1 LILPTNAR
9 PHAATATGMRGFA
22 MSRTWLGSFPSLR
35 HTAIA
40 ALACFAATSAAP
52 ALALDKVT
60 VAVNP
65 VSSALP
71 YFIAVDRGYF
81 KEAGIE
87 TEMKR
92 IAVPTLS
99 ISGMVAGQ
107 IDAVAVILAIDAA
120 NADIKKPGVITF
132 IALNAQ
138 SSKYRMEQFVVRNGY
153 EAKSLAD
160 LKGARVACV
169 PGLGNITLAKAALAK
184 AGLKDG
190 DYTLDQLEMAQHIN
204 VIKSAQYDAAYTLE
218 PGATMMDQMNIAK
231 TIESGVIANII
242 LGDRNANAYVGGAAL
257 SEDFIKSRP
266 DVAKRYAEAW
276 NKALE
281 LIRNDPKEAR
291 KYLLKNTVTPESVV
305 DTVPLL
311 LHTPVAM
318 LSDQDRRNFQA
329 YVDFAIGVGAVSE
342 KIDMTQFMK
351 AY

>member
-1 LILPTNAR
+1 MMGKIR
-9 PHAATATGMRGFA
+9 PISVSSIGRA
-22 MSRTWLGSFPSLR
+22 MM
-35 HTAIA
+35 A
-40 ALACFAATSAAP
+40 ALACGALLVGAGACP

-60 VAVNP
+60 VSVNP

-71 YFIAVDRGYF
+71 YFVAVDRGYF
-81 KEAGIE
+81 SEAGIE

-92 IAVPTLS
+92 IAVPTLA

-138 SSKYRMEQFVVRNGY
+138 SSKYRMEQFVVRKGY
-153 EAKSLAD
+153 AAKSLAD
-160 LKGARVACV
+160 LKGARIACV

-184 AGLKDG
+184 AGLKEG
-190 DYTLDQLEMAQHIN
+190 DYTLDQMEMAQHIN

-218 PGATMMDQMNIAK
+218 PGATMMDQMDIAK
-231 TIESGVIANII
+231 TLESGIIANII

-257 SEDFIKSRP
+257 SDDFIKSRP
-266 DVAKRYAEAW
+266 DVAKRYADAW
-276 NKALE
+276 NKALD
-281 LIRNDPKEAR
+281 LIQDDPKEAR

-311 LHTPVAM
+311 LHTPVSK
-318 LSDQDRRNFQA
+318 LSELDRRNFQA
-329 YVDFAIGVGAVSE
+329 YVDFAVGVGVVSE
-342 KIDMTQFMK
+342 KIDMMQFLK

>member
-1 LILPTNAR
+1 MMGKIR
-9 PHAATATGMRGFA
+9 PVSSIRRA
-22 MSRTWLGSFPSLR
+22 M
-35 HTAIA
+35 A
-40 ALACFAATSAAP
+40 ALACGAVLVGAGAP
-52 ALALDKVT
+52 AALALDKVT

-71 YFIAVDRGYF
+71 YFVAVDRGYF
-81 KEAGIE
+81 SEAGIE

-92 IAVPTLS
+92 IAVPTLA

-138 SSKYRMEQFVVRNGY
+138 SSKYRMEQFVVRKGF
-153 EAKSLAD
+153 AATSLAD
-160 LKGARVACV
+160 LKGARIACV

-190 DYTLDQLEMAQHIN
+190 DYTLDQMEMAQHIN
-204 VIKSAQYDAAYTLE
+204 VIKSGQYDAAYTLE
-218 PGATMMDQMNIAK
+218 PGATMMDQMDIAK
-231 TIESGVIANII
+231 TLESGIIANII

-257 SEDFIKSRP
+257 SDDFIKSRP

-276 NKALE
+276 NKALA
-281 LIRNDPKEAR
+281 LIHNDPKEAR

-311 LHTPVAM
+311 LHTPVSK
-318 LSDQDRRNFQA
+318 LSDQDRKNFQA
-329 YVDFAIGVGAVSE
+329 YVDFAIGVGVVSE
-342 KIDMTQFMK
+342 KIDMTQFLK

>member
-1 LILPTNAR
+1 MRSKTALIAGAILGLT
-9 PHAATATGMRGFA
+9 ATA
-22 MSRTWLGSFPSLR
+22 
-35 HTAIA
+35 
-40 ALACFAATSAAP
+40 P
-52 ALALDKVT
+52 ASALDKVT
-60 VAVNP
+60 VSVNP

-92 IAVPTLS
+92 IAVPTLA

-138 SSKYRMEQFVVRNGY
+138 STKYRMEQFVVRKGY
-153 EAKSLAD
+153 AAKTLAE
-160 LKGARVACV
+160 LKGARIACV
-169 PGLGNITLAKAALAK
+169 PGLGNVTLAKAALAK
-184 AGLKDG
+184 AGLKEG

-204 VIKSAQYDAAYTLE
+204 VLKSGQYDAAYTLE
-218 PGATMMDQMNIAK
+218 PGGTMMDQMEIAT
-231 TIESGVIANII
+231 TIDAGIIASII
-242 LGDRNANAYVGGAAL
+242 LGDPNANAYVGGAAL

-266 DVAKRYAEAW
+266 DVARRYAQAW
-276 NKALE
+276 NKALD
-281 LIRNDPKEAR
+281 LIANDPKEAR

-305 DTVPLL
+305 ETVPLL
-311 LHTPVAM
+311 LHTPVSK
-318 LSDQDRRNFQA
+318 LSEQDRKNFQA
-329 YVDFAIGVGAVSE
+329 YVDFAVGLGAVSE
-342 KIDMTQFMK
+342 KIDMTHYLK

>member
-1 LILPTNAR
+1 
-9 PHAATATGMRGFA
+9 
-22 MSRTWLGSFPSLR
+22 MSRTRLGSFPSLR
-35 HTAIA
+35 RAAIA
-40 ALACFAATSAAP
+40 ALACIAATSVAP

-81 KEAGIE
+81 KEVGIE

-92 IAVPTLS
+92 IAVPTLA

-138 SSKYRMEQFVVRNGY
+138 SSKYRMEQFVVRNGFA
-153 EAKSLAD
+153 AKSLAD
-160 LKGARVACV
+160 LKGGRIACV

-190 DYTLDQLEMAQHIN
+190 DYSLDQLEMAQHIN

-218 PGATMMDQMNIAK
+218 PGATMMEQMNIAK
-231 TIESGVIANII
+231 TIESGIIANII

-257 SEDFIKSRP
+257 SEDFIEARP
-266 DVAKRYAEAW
+266 DVAKRYVQAW
-276 NKALE
+276 NKALD
-281 LIRNDPKEAR
+281 LIHNDPGEAR
-291 KYLLKNTVTPESVV
+291 KYLLNNTVTPESIV

-311 LHTPVAM
+311 LHTPVAK
-318 LSDQDRRNFQA
+318 LSEQDRKNFQA

-342 KIDMTQFMK
+342 KINMTQFLK
-351 AY
+351 VY

>member
-1 LILPTNAR
+1 MELASISPDTAAVRPSKGLIMLAKIR
-9 PHAATATGMRGFA
+9 GAACALML
-22 MSRTWLGSFPSLR
+22 LGG
-35 HTAIA
+35 TV
-40 ALACFAATSAAP
+40 P

-60 VAVNP
+60 VSVNP

-81 KEAGIE
+81 KDAGIE

-92 IAVPTLS
+92 IAVPTLA

-138 SSKYRMEQFVVRNGY
+138 STKYRMEQFVVRKGY
-153 EAKSLAD
+153 EAKTLAD
-160 LKGARVACV
+160 LKGARIACV

-184 AGLKDG
+184 AGLKEG
-190 DYTLDQLEMAQHIN
+190 DYQLDQLEMAQHIN
-204 VIKSAQYDAAYTLE
+204 VLKSGQYDAAYTLE
-218 PGATMMDQMNIAK
+218 PGGTMMDQMDIGK
-231 TIESGVIANII
+231 TIDAGIIANII
-242 LGDRNANAYVGGAAL
+242 LGDPSANAYVGGAAL

-266 DVAKRYAEAW
+266 DVARRYAEAW
-276 NKALE
+276 NKALD
-281 LIRNDPKEAR
+281 LIANDPKEAR

-311 LHTPVAM
+311 LHTPVTK
-318 LSDQDRRNFQA
+318 LSAQDKKNFQA
-329 YVDFAIGVGAVSE
+329 YVDYAISLGAISE
-342 KIDMTQFMK
+342 KIDMTQFLK

>member
-1 LILPTNAR
+1 
-9 PHAATATGMRGFA
+9 
-22 MSRTWLGSFPSLR
+22 MSKVRLDSAGPIR
-35 HTAIA
+35 RVA
-40 ALACFAATSAAP
+40 ALICGVVFLGAGTVYAR
-52 ALALDKVT
+52 ALDKVT

-81 KEAGIE
+81 KDAGIE

-92 IAVPTLS
+92 IAVPTLA
-99 ISGMVAGQ
+99 ISGMVTGQ

-138 SSKYRMEQFVVRNGY
+138 SSKYRMEQFVIRKGFA
-153 EAKSLAD
+153 AKSLAD
-160 LKGARVACV
+160 LKGARIACA

-204 VIKSAQYDAAYTLE
+204 VLKSGQYDAAYTLE
-218 PGATMMDQMNIAK
+218 PGGTMMDQMDIAK
-231 TIESGVIANII
+231 TLESGIIANII

-257 SEDFIKSRP
+257 SEDFIKARP

-276 NKALE
+276 NKALD
-281 LIRNDPKEAR
+281 LIRDDPKEAR

-305 DTVPLL
+305 DIVPLL
-311 LHTPVAM
+311 LHTPVSK
-318 LSDQDRRNFQA
+318 LSEQDRRNFQA

-342 KIDMTQFMK
+342 KIDMTAFLK